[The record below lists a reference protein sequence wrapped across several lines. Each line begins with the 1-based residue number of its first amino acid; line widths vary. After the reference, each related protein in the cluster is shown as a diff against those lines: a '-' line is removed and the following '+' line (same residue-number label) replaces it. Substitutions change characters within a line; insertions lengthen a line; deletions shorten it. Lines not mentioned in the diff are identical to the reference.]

1 MACHSSGS
9 DWASRLGANMVW
21 SRKAADSTLRIV
33 KLALLLVALCCGLA
47 HAYPTKPV
55 RVIVAFTP
63 GGATDIIA
71 RTLMPRLA
79 ELWGQPVVVE
89 NRPGAGGSL
98 AAQIV
103 ARAAA
108 DGATPLVHSS
118 GYSIHPAL
126 NPPLPF
132 DPPRDFIEGRPP
144 AGQAQVLVGNPASG
158 IRSVAELIAAAKSQ
172 PGAGTYGSSGI

>member
-33 KLALLLVALCCGLA
+33 KVALLLVALCCGLA

-63 GGATDIIA
+63 GGASDIIE

-79 ELWGQPVVVE
+79 QLSGRAVVVA
-89 NRPGAGGSL
+89 NRPRTGAAL

-103 ARAAA
+103 A
-108 DGATPLVHSS
+108 GA
-118 GYSIHPAL
+118 PAVPDYL
-126 NPPLPF
+126 
-132 DPPRDFIEGRPP
+132 
-144 AGQAQVLVGNPASG
+144 
-158 IRSVAELIAAAKSQ
+158 
-172 PGAGTYGSSGI
+172 